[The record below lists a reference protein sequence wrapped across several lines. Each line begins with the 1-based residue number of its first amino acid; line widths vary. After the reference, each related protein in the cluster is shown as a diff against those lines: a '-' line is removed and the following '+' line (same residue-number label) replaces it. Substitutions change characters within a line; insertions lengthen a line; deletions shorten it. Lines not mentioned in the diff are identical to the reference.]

1 MHNSL
6 KISQIIFLQI
16 SQSHLTLQRL
26 KIKNWKS
33 FSRWTILPRRPPL
46 LPRPRLPYNIQDK
59 DIIDTTSMALVDLEN
74 YNRKTSFTNHKAVWK
89 HQDFTE
95 GSWAFPDPLLRQ
107 EHDRDTLQ
115 GQHHSPDLQ
124 LREAWH
130 GAQYCFPD
138 MILGWAISLTKKK
151 KRVKVPA
158 GPLKG
163 LSRVDVK
170 RRPSFLLTISQVLFH
185 RSKSFQQIE
194 DKNVAKMNM
203 NNDLR
208 LWLTSSLRLLD
219 NTI

>member
-1 MHNSL
+1 MHNLIKNLSNNISSNLSVPPHTSKAKDQKL
-6 KISQIIFLQI
+6 KILLKMDNSAKKTTSPSATKTPLQHPG
-16 SQSHLTLQRL
+16 QGHHR
-26 KIKNWKS
+26 
-33 FSRWTILPRRPPL
+33 
-46 LPRPRLPYNIQDK
+46 
-59 DIIDTTSMALVDLEN
+59 IDTTSMALVDLEN

-130 GAQYCFPD
+130 GAQYCFPG

-163 LSRVDVK
+163 LSRVIVK
-170 RRPSFLLTISQVLFH
+170 KRLPSSSPSLKFSSRGARASNRSMTIMLPSGTRTCLLGTTI
-185 RSKSFQQIE
+185 
-194 DKNVAKMNM
+194 
-203 NNDLR
+203 
-208 LWLTSSLRLLD
+208 
-219 NTI
+219 